1 MPAPDEIPQHD
12 VLCVGLLC
20 VDLVLA
26 VPHHPAPD
34 EKLRADSRL
43 VTPGG
48 PAAVAAAQIARLG
61 GRAAFAG
68 LIGDESGD
76 PFSLLLRRAFAD
88 EGVDAGALACL
99 PGFETPLA
107 AILVKPD
114 ATRAVVSHRPSAPD
128 PFRRPAAPCTGP
140 GFPLARVILADG
152 HRPEWNDA
160 LVAHAAAIS
169 APLVLDAGSWSDS
182 IRALAPRADHLV
194 ASEACA
200 RSALGGRDP
209 ADVPPTVLRA
219 ALGARAGSA
228 VVVTLGPRGLVWSS
242 PGASGAMPAFRI
254 NAIDTTG
261 AGDAF
266 HGAYALALARG
277 LPAQQRLRLASA
289 AGALACTRPGAWPA
303 LARSAE
309 IDSLPALPL

>member
-1 MPAPDEIPQHD
+1 MSAPPLD
-12 VLCVGLLC
+12 VLCVGLVC
-20 VDLVLA
+20 VDLLLA
-26 VPHHPAPD
+26 VPHHPSAD
-34 EKLRADSRL
+34 EKLRAESRL
-43 VTPGG
+43 VAPGG
-48 PAAVAAAQIARLG
+48 PAAVAAAQVSRLG

-68 LIGDESGD
+68 LVGDDSAD
-76 PFSLLLRRAFAD
+76 PLAALLRQAF
-88 EGVDAGALACL
+88 DAETIDRSTLL
-99 PGFETPLA
+99 SPRGFETPLA

-114 ATRAVVSHRPSAPD
+114 ATRAILSHRPAPTAD
-128 PFRRPAAPCTGP
+128 AATPAPR
-140 GFPLARVILADG
+140 FPLARVILADG

-160 LVAHAAAIS
+160 LVAHAAATS